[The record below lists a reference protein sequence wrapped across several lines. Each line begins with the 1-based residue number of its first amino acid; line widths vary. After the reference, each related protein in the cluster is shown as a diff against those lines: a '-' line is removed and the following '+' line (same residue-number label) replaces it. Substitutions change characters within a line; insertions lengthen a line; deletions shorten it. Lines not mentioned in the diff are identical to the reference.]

1 MKQHS
6 ILVLALAVSLVSGC
20 KQETKQ
26 PKEIKDSVKTMNQTD
41 NRVIETKVAD
51 IDTEVKEPVRTSVD
65 ELSEQLD
72 KSTTVRTSSGFM
84 VPKFMKFEEKYGD
97 DGLGTYDTYSWND
110 VMICYRFY
118 GAWATMD
125 DCFPKPNVEIAP
137 FVNIQSI
144 TYHSPSKQI
153 WPGYVSDGRIF
164 YLKRKITVG
173 ENVDHALVLVAI
185 YPKKYKKS
193 ATRLVNMVSKW

>member
-1 MKQHS
+1 
-6 ILVLALAVSLVSGC
+6 
-20 KQETKQ
+20 
-26 PKEIKDSVKTMNQTD
+26 
-41 NRVIETKVAD
+41 
-51 IDTEVKEPVRTSVD
+51 
-65 ELSEQLD
+65 
-72 KSTTVRTSSGFM
+72 
-84 VPKFMKFEEKYGD
+84 MKFEEKDGD
-97 DGLGTYDTYSWND
+97 DGLGAYDTYSWND
-110 VMICYRFY
+110 VMICYRLY

-125 DCFPKPNVEIAP
+125 DGFPKPNVEIAP

-153 WPGYVSDGRIF
+153 WSGYVSDGRIF
-164 YLKRKITVG
+164 YLKRKIAVG